1 MRLREVA
8 VMLLAGIVTGLCV
21 LFVRVVIIT
30 GSSMEPTLL
39 PGDICVALKG
49 SSAQAGDVILFQERG
64 SKAVVHRVIG
74 MEEGPRFRTKGD
86 ANEVEDRDPL
96 APEAVVGRVV
106 WVLPLGS
113 AGQGWIRATMG
124 ATLLNQP
131 E

>member
-1 MRLREVA
+1 MLIAGVA
-8 VMLLAGIVTGLCV
+8 LGVCV

-30 GSSMEPTLL
+30 GSSMEPTLF
-39 PGDICVALKG
+39 PGDVCIAWKG
-49 SSAQAGDVILFQERG
+49 SGVEVGDVVLFRKPG
-64 SKAVVHRVIG
+64 SRAVVHRVVGI
-74 MEEGPRFRTKGD
+74 EEGPRFRTRGD
-86 ANEVEDRDPL
+86 ANEVEDREEL
-96 APEAVVGRVV
+96 APDAIVGRVV